1 MRRFIA
7 VMLVNALL
15 LSAFSGCGKDAE
27 FESSTFTTQLQT
39 EKETESVT
47 ETTTKEKT
55 EPPKT
60 EEETTEKPIEY
71 IKCGKIKIDDGKY
84 KYTIEK
90 KAFEDNYSEDFLMG
104 LMPFLEM
111 GFGYAD
117 YDNWNGE
124 TNSVLN
130 DLKFDGNIYFD
141 SFEYNSPEWKK
152 AVAEMDKNPYDK
164 EHEYG
169 FTTVDR
175 INEGIKERFGPGSR
189 EFKAEDFDTYNEIK
203 TSDTSVFE
211 NYDLFYRFAY
221 LPESDC
227 VVYWV
232 REVTSFVSVS
242 VFICNV
248 QTVGNYHVVETV
260 VGSED
265 FYENGSTFEGHQ
277 TDALKMFNS
286 YTYGRLFKNIFTIAF
301 DKNNNMYM
309 KSVEK
314 SYIIPENVTPNYRVV
329 QDDVAVEAQK
339 YYSSEW
345 ETVDTLSKGEEI
357 YSGTIYW
364 LYEDY
369 VWVSTEKY
377 EGRVERKYLVPIE

>member
-1 MRRFIA
+1 MRRLIA
-7 VMLVNALL
+7 VMVVAALL
-15 LSAFSGCGKDAE
+15 FSAVAGCGKKDE
-27 FESSTFTTQLQT
+27 IETTTSASATQIQT
-39 EKETESVT
+39 EKETET
-47 ETTTKEKT
+47 ETEISS
-55 EPPKT
+55 T

-71 IKCGKIKIDDGKY
+71 VKSGKIKIDDGKY

-90 KAFEDNYSEDFLMG
+90 KAFEDNYSEEFLMG
-104 LMPFLEM
+104 LSSFFRMN
-111 GFGYAD
+111 FGYED
-117 YDNWNGE
+117 YENWNGE
-124 TNSVLN
+124 ANSVLN

-175 INEGIKERFGPGSR
+175 INEGIRVRFGPGSR

-232 REVTSFVSVS
+232 REVTSFGGVS
-242 VFICNV
+242 VFVCNV
-248 QTVGNYHVVETV
+248 QTVDDCYVVETV
-260 VGSED
+260 MGSED
-265 FYENGSTFEGHQ
+265 FSENWGTFEGRQ

-286 YTYGRLFKNIFTIAF
+286 YTYGRLFKNIFTIAV
-301 DKNNNMYM
+301 DENDNMYM
-309 KSVEK
+309 KSVDK
-314 SYIIPENVTPNYRVV
+314 SYIIPENVMPNYRVV
-329 QDDVAVEAQK
+329 QDNVVVEVQK

-345 ETVDTLSKGEEI
+345 ETVDTLSKDEEF

-369 VWVSTEKY
+369 VWITTEKY
-377 EGRVERKYLVPIE
+377 EGRVERKYLVSIE